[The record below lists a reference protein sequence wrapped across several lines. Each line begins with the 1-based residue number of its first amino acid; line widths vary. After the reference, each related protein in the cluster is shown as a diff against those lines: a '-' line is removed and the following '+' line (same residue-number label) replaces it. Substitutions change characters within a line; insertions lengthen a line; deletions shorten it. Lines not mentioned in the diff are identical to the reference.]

1 MMSPYRLEG
10 HQISIPYSQPSNNF
24 SAVKIKDSIAF
35 RNENE
40 NNQNYEINLPN
51 ENYHRN
57 L

>member
-24 SAVKIKDSIAF
+24 SAVKIKDSITF
-35 RNENE
+35 TNENE
-40 NNQNYEINLPN
+40 NNQNYEINLSN
-51 ENYHRN
+51 ENHHRN